1 MESKSK
7 IVVLGT
13 DTLPSVVR
21 LHEGESQKVVFV
33 APFGQN
39 GTFDVTFELV
49 GPGAELSLYGVYL
62 CEGQQNVNFKINVR
76 HLCAGSRSHQLFKGI
91 VSGESSVKFEGLVYV
106 DRGADQTEALQENHS
121 LLLSE
126 LANVQSQPQLE
137 IYADDVVCSHG
148 ATVGALDEQQLFY
161 MCSRGI
167 SRELAQSL
175 QIRSFLSP
183 VLAQLPEELMERITK
198 KTT

>member
-1 MESKSK
+1 MESKDK
-7 IVVLGT
+7 IVVLGR
-13 DTLPSVVR
+13 DTLPSIVR
-21 LHEGESQKVVFV
+21 LREGESQKVVFV
-33 APFGQN
+33 APFGES
-39 GTFDVTFELV
+39 GAFDVTFELD
-49 GPGAELSLYGVYL
+49 GPGAELSLYGLYL
-62 CEGQQNVNFKINVR
+62 CEGQQTVDFKINVR
-76 HLCAGSRSHQLFKGI
+76 HLCGGSKSHQLFKGI
-91 VSGESSVKFEGLVYV
+91 AQGKSNVKFEGLVYV
-106 DRGADQTEALQENHS
+106 AKGADKTEALQENHS

-126 LANVQSQPQLE
+126 KANVQSQPQLE

-183 VLAQLPEELMERITK
+183 VLAQLPEELVEQITK